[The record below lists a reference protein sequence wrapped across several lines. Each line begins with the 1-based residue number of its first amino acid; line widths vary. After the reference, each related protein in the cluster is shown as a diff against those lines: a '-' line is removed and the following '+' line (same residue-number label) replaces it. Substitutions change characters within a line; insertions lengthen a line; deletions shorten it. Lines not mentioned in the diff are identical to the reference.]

1 MAENLDI
8 LPRPAGAR
16 KVVNPAVM
24 GRERQGNK
32 LPYAWGSITASS
44 PFGLSSSQGEVS
56 ME

>member
-24 GRERQGNK
+24 GRKRQGNK